1 NALSKDVR
9 VRVPHP
15 VRTLSRGLIEVAAH
29 CPHRGPVL
37 RGRIIL
43 SRRLTCPRSE
53 VLGHS
58 AARPRGSHIVRCMVA
73 ETHSP
78 PYGLADTAGHRSAE
92 RRAGKEVWRRRGG
105 SDERRT

>member
-1 NALSKDVR
+1 

-78 PYGLADTAGHRSAE
+78 PYGLADTAGHTAC
-92 RRAGKEVWRRRGG
+92 GRGTEAHSPIQRHSPG
-105 SDERRT
+105 PPPPNAAA